1 MMDDQVPNLYVK
13 GLFKWKGRKKALFL
27 RLGAKPETLSL
38 SQESAT
44 NFNVFVLQMIW
55 VGRVLS
61 KLKILGLFHRYT
73 ILLYFIDK
81 QRLRFIEIP

>member
-38 SQESAT
+38 S
-44 NFNVFVLQMIW
+44 
-55 VGRVLS
+55 
-61 KLKILGLFHRYT
+61 
-73 ILLYFIDK
+73 
-81 QRLRFIEIP
+81 